1 LSSNK
6 AEYITASKA
15 SRKAWWIHQILTD
28 MDLVDKSD
36 SCIPVH
42 MDNKEAIDLI
52 TAISGTKRSK
62 HIDIYFHFTRDIAEQ
77 GIILIRQIPTTD
89 MVADGLTKPLATDA
103 HTRFLR

>member
-1 LSSNK
+1 M
-6 AEYITASKA
+6 
-15 SRKAWWIHQILTD
+15 D

-42 MDNKEAIDLI
+42 MDNKGAIDLT

-62 HIDIYFHFTRDIAEQ
+62 HIDIHFHFTRDMAEQ

-103 HTRFLR
+103 HTRFLRQLGMSR